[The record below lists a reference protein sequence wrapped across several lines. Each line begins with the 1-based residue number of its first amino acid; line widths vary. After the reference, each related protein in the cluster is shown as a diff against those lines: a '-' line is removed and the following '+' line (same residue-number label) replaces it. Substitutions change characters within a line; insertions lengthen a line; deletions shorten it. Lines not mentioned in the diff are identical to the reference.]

1 MKHKRRVSPSHV
13 VIYIVLILWALT
25 TVTPFLWV
33 VMSSFKDKDLIELQS
48 FSLHFTPTLENY
60 IKTFEKPPQS
70 VWMAY
75 WNSILISGVVTI
87 GVTLAFMFSKNVWI
101 TLLVLCLTPVSFGV
115 AISISSRNDARIF
128 SVLMPIP
135 PPARRF
141 HRARQT
147 QAQPASRRGSS

>member
-1 MKHKRRVSPSHV
+1 MKHKRKVSLSHV

-48 FSLHFTPTLENY
+48 FSLHFTPTLDNY

-75 WNSILISGVVTI
+75 WNSLLISGVVTI
-87 GVTLAFMFSKNVWI
+87 GVILLAGMA
-101 TLLVLCLTPVSFGV
+101 SFAMVRYLSRYDLQADRMGHS
-115 AISISSRNDARIF
+115 AIK
-128 SVLMPIP
+128 P
-135 PPARRF
+135 
-141 HRARQT
+141 
-147 QAQPASRRGSS
+147 